1 MKRWIFTVMI
11 LLVAET
17 VAADQR
23 VDVSV
28 NATMDQ
34 VQISDRAFALA
45 VGREAE
51 AILGAALPERRLK
64 LFVDLILPDRTAYMT
79 GIRQVANATNST
91 AAMDVQLDE
100 ERLKDRLQETGIYY
114 TISAPMT
121 YGLLTGGLEPAKTK
135 RLGPLQ
141 ELTGVRPAGG
151 GGPETPS
158 LKLEQDG
165 AGVWTGV
172 LSQGAWSETKS
183 GKSLDTIW
191 LGLWKSYFS
200 RAEVRGKVGTGIQV
214 TVSGWVSSMGPMEFD
229 KLMDGWSAEIEHK
242 TLEKVGMDAGG
253 VIGVWQI
260 QSRRP
265 EALQIRL
272 KDSVRAQGLQLEMK

>member
-1 MKRWIFTVMI
+1 
-11 LLVAET
+11 
-17 VAADQR
+17 
-23 VDVSV
+23 
-28 NATMDQ
+28 
-34 VQISDRAFALA
+34 
-45 VGREAE
+45 
-51 AILGAALPERRLK
+51 
-64 LFVDLILPDRTAYMT
+64 
-79 GIRQVANATNST
+79 
-91 AAMDVQLDE
+91 MDVQLDE

-121 YGLLTGGLEPAKTK
+121 YGLLTGGLEPAKIK

-158 LKLEQDG
+158 LRSR
-165 AGVWTGV
+165 AGWRGGMDWGPEPGSLV
-172 LSQGAWSETKS
+172 ETKS

-191 LGLWKSYFS
+191 LGLWKSYLPVQRCAGRLEPGS
-200 RAEVRGKVGTGIQV
+200 EV